1 MQQSPAQYNMRISQ
15 EGEYPEE
22 FTSEQPYLPI
32 QPSTLNAFTVNFEIG
47 ELMTNCDPN
56 FSRMTPC
63 LDKKYDEMFGSG
75 YNDVVR
81 ENYST
86 ILCYI

>member
-1 MQQSPAQYNMRISQ
+1 MRISQ

-32 QPSTLNAFTVNFEIG
+32 QPSIFNAFTINFEMG
-47 ELMTNCDPN
+47 KLMTNCDPN
-56 FSRMTPC
+56 ISRMTPC
-63 LDKKYDEMFGSG
+63 LKRRYDEMFGSD

-81 ENYST
+81 KFYRKMK
-86 ILCYI
+86 IVHQF